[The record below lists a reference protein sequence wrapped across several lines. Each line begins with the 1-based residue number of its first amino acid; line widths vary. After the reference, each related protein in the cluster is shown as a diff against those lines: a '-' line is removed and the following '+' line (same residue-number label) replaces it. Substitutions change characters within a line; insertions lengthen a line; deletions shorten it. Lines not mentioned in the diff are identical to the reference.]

1 MQEAPSICG
10 RYYKNLMIVNDTP
23 LGWVINYAPRGINYA
38 PRGIN
43 YAPRVSY
50 KDIWKCWEHLIKTTW
65 YSKDKLSSLA
75 SVALLVKGKPY
86 LTSLWIVEMFKL
98 ITRKSLVINQIKLC
112 QQVLQWE
119 LSIMLLKSSIM
130 LLELSIMLL
139 ESLIILLES
148 LIMHLVNIY
157 STGVTH
163 EAQVQT
169 TG

>member
-10 RYYKNLMIVNDTP
+10 RYYKNLMIVNDAP
-23 LGWVINYAPRGINYA
+23 FGWVINYA

-65 YSKDKLSSLA
+65 YSKD
-75 SVALLVKGKPY
+75 KPY